1 MRVTPF
7 GEDGWL
13 VAADDPIALAA
24 AIDATDLA
32 DVVPGADCVLLRGN
46 PQVVARVI
54 ADLPEELA
62 TPVLTSVVTLQVTWD
77 GPDLAEVAR
86 MAGMSNTALVEVM
99 RSTTF
104 KVAFCGFSPG
114 FGYMTGLP
122 RPLHVPRRARPRSS
136 VPAGS
141 VAIAAGYCA
150 VYPTESPGGWH
161 LLGTSTTA
169 LFDPCCDPPAL
180 LGPGTIVR
188 FA

>member
-1 MRVTPF
+1 MKVTPF

-13 VAADDPIALAA
+13 VDTDDPVALAA
-24 AIDATDLA
+24 AIDATVLT
-32 DVVPGADCVLLRGN
+32 DVVPGADCVLLRGD
-46 PQVVARVI
+46 PQIVARVV

-62 TPVLTSVVTLQVTWD
+62 TPEPSSVVTLHVTWD

-86 MAGMSNTALVEVM
+86 AAGMSTTAVVAVM
-99 RSTTF
+99 RGSTF
-104 KVAFCGFSPG
+104 RVAFCGFSPG

-122 RPLHVPRRARPRSS
+122 GSLHVPRRARPRPS

-150 VYPTESPGGWH
+150 VYPTDSPGGWH
-161 LLGTSTTA
+161 LLGTSTAA
-169 LFDPCCDPPAL
+169 LFDPRSDPPAL
-180 LGPGTIVR
+180 LSPGTTVR